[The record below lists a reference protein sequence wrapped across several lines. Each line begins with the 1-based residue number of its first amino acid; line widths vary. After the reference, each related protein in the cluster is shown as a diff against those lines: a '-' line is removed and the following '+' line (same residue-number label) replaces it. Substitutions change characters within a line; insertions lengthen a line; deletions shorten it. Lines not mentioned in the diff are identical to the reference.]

1 MIRNVIAVH
10 RLPCVAIKNLSA
22 AAAADLI
29 LDSGTNLNILVPAKL
44 SYNNKVVDK
53 NMLWETKLVFRTCQ
67 EPTDNEHYAYR
78 LTLADGQ
85 VIVLGSGERPY
96 PVTTTAVNIS
106 DNMSDS
112 QLTEVT
118 VTLQDA
124 RKPACIG

>member
-22 AAAADLI
+22 AEAAELI

-96 PVTTTAVNIS
+96 PVTTAAVNIS

>member
-22 AAAADLI
+22 AEAADLI

-53 NMLWETKLVFRTCQ
+53 NFLWESKLVFRTCQ

-118 VTLQDA
+118 VSLQDT

>member
-22 AAAADLI
+22 AEAADLI

-67 EPTDNEHYAYR
+67 DPTDNEHYAYR
-78 LTLADGQ
+78 LALADGQ

-96 PVTTTAVNIS
+96 SVTTTAVNIS

>member
-22 AAAADLI
+22 AEAAELI

-78 LTLADGQ
+78 LALADGQ

-96 PVTTTAVNIS
+96 PVTTAAVNIS

>member
-10 RLPCVAIKNLSA
+10 RLPSVAIKNLSA

-78 LTLADGQ
+78 LALADGQ